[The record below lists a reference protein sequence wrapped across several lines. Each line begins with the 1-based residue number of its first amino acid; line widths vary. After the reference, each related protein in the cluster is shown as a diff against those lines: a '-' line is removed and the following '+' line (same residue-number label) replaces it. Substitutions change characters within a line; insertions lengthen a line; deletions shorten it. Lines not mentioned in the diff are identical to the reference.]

1 MKSQVLIKRYTQGLN
16 NSIKS
21 EEEFLILSRQLLDFQ
36 NLLSTQKDL
45 KKILAS
51 AFLPTSKKIEI
62 AKEVLANVSL
72 EAKASR
78 FILLLVEKNR
88 LELLPSILEFLPI
101 LWNEEKGISTFE
113 VSSVVPLTDIQKRRL
128 EEELES
134 LEKNPVSLNYKI
146 NPSLIGGLSI
156 RKGNIIYDV
165 SIQGNLLRLKEIIS
179 EG

>member
-72 EAKASR
+72 EAKATR

-88 LELLPSILEFLPI
+88 LEL
-101 LWNEEKGISTFE
+101 
-113 VSSVVPLTDIQKRRL
+113 
-128 EEELES
+128 
-134 LEKNPVSLNYKI
+134 
-146 NPSLIGGLSI
+146 
-156 RKGNIIYDV
+156 
-165 SIQGNLLRLKEIIS
+165 
-179 EG
+179 